1 MRLKPVW
8 KQLQVWLDDYDN
20 DSSDHDDD
28 FDDIVTATVK
38 MMMTTTIMTT
48 IDWQYEMCNE
58 YAYVSM

>member
-20 DSSDHDDD
+20 DSNDHDDD

-38 MMMTTTIMTT
+38 MMMTTIMTT

-58 YAYVSM
+58 YAYISM